1 MSNPAHG
8 RAIPVRPSPSPSL
21 SPNLVATITT
31 TTATTTTD
39 TNTNDTTPKPAPAPR
54 PPPHDDLERHKG
66 IIKKLYLDDG
76 ITLREVMAVMEKQYG
91 VKAT

>member
-1 MSNPAHG
+1 MSDPADG
-8 RAIPVRPSPSPSL
+8 RAIPVRP
-21 SPNLVATITT
+21 NLA
-31 TTATTTTD
+31 ATTKA
-39 TNTNDTTPKPAPAPR
+39 TPTPTPTPTHR

-76 ITLREVMAVMEKQYG
+76 ITLREVMGVMEKQYG